1 MQNHIQLLKTK
12 KRIRNDAHVSFRSN
26 VALRH
31 QSIKFLMDV
40 QITLYS
46 LNVMLIF
53 EDQSMELDVCIKGRR
68 SVRSYTDEPVSKE
81 QIETVLEA
89 GTWAPTAMH
98 REPLRFIVIEDKK
111 LIKYV
116 SDETKILVKQM
127 MPPYAEKFSTDA
139 DVICYNAPTLILIC
153 TEKDQQWANV
163 NLLDSVL
170 AAENMFLK
178 AYELG
183 LGACYMGFVV
193 LLNSKPDVLKKIGVP
208 ENYEMMVPLI
218 LGHPKTKQGVGKRNK
233 PNILK
238 WIK

>member
-1 MQNHIQLLKTK
+1 
-12 KRIRNDAHVSFRSN
+12 
-26 VALRH
+26 
-31 QSIKFLMDV
+31 
-40 QITLYS
+40 
-46 LNVMLIF
+46 
-53 EDQSMELDVCIKGRR
+53 MELDVCIKGRR

-89 GTWAPTAMH
+89 GTWAPTGMNRA
-98 REPLRFIVIEDKK
+98 PWRFIIIEDKK

-116 SDETKILVKQM
+116 SDETKLLVKQM
-127 MPPYAEKFSTDA
+127 MSPYAEQFSTDA
-139 DVICYNAPTLILIC
+139 DVICYNAPVLILVC
-153 TEKDQQWANV
+153 TEKDKQWGNV

-183 LGACYMGFVV
+183 LGTCYMGFID
-193 LLNSKPDVLKKIGVP
+193 LLNSKPDVLKKIGIP
-208 ENYEMMVPLI
+208 ENYAMMVPLI
-218 LGHPKTKQGVGKRNK
+218 LGHPKTKQGTGKRNK